1 MFKKV
6 MRTTLFFIY
15 GLMAFSQ
22 NKKANISNIYIP
34 AKQELIL
41 DYPSYKG
48 FIIDIWNKGKFNLV
62 FLQVSNEKDSIFK
75 TKILKEGSFHSFLI
89 DKDEFIKIKNE
100 LITPGKI
107 SYTIRKGSKPKKN
120 NFNKNSK
127 SFFLVNTT
135 IQNIKVYIPGVKNPT
150 INSNTRLFLN
160 LKINQSIFLKL
171 GDKMVELIK
180 INDLIQ
186 NNSQINLADLIDNAI
201 NK

>member
-1 MFKKV
+1 
-6 MRTTLFFIY
+6 MRTSLFFIY

-34 AKQELIL
+34 AKQEIIL
-41 DYPSYKG
+41 DYPSYSG
-48 FIIDIWNKGKFNLV
+48 FIIDVWNKGKFNLI
-62 FLQVSNEKDSIFK
+62 FLQVSKKKDSIFK
-75 TKILKEGSFHSFLI
+75 TKILKEGSSHSFFI
-89 DKDEFIKIKNE
+89 DKDEFIKIKND

-107 SYTIRKGSKPKKN
+107 SYKIRKGSKSKKN
-120 NFNKNSK
+120 NFNKKSK

-160 LKINQSIFLKL
+160 LKINQSIFLRL

-180 INDLIQ
+180 INDSIQ

>member
-22 NKKANISNIYIP
+22 NKKANISNIYVP
-34 AKQELIL
+34 AKQELIFN
-41 DYPSYKG
+41 YPSYKG
-48 FIIDIWNKGKFNLV
+48 FIIDIWNKGKFNLI
-62 FLQVSNEKDSIFK
+62 FLKVSNEKDSIFK
-75 TKILKEGSFHSFLI
+75 TKILKQGSFHSFLI

>member
-1 MFKKV
+1 MV
-6 MRTTLFFIY
+6 
-15 GLMAFSQ
+15 FSQ
-22 NKKANISNIYIP
+22 SNKTNISSIYIP
-34 AKQELIL
+34 AKQELVL
-41 DYPSYKG
+41 NYPSYKG

-62 FLQVSNEKDSIFK
+62 FSKVFKENDSIIRTK
-75 TKILKEGSFHSFLI
+75 TLKVGSFNSFFI
-89 DKDEFIKIKNE
+89 DKFEFMRIKNE
-100 LITPGKI
+100 LLVPGKI
-107 SYTIRKGSKPKKN
+107 SYKIRKGSKPKSN

-160 LKINQSIFLKL
+160 LKISQSIFFRF
-171 GDKMVELIK
+171 GNEMIELIK
-180 INDLIQ
+180 INDSIQ

>member
-34 AKQELIL
+34 SKQELIL

-48 FIIDIWNKGKFNLV
+48 FIIDIWNKGKFNLI

-160 LKINQSIFLKL
+160 LKINQSIFLRL

-180 INDLIQ
+180 INDSIQ

>member
-1 MFKKV
+1 
-6 MRTTLFFIY
+6 MRTSLFFIY

-34 AKQELIL
+34 AKQEIIL
-41 DYPSYKG
+41 DYPSYNG
-48 FIIDIWNKGKFNLV
+48 FIIDVWNKGKFNLI
-62 FLQVSNEKDSIFK
+62 FLQVSKKKDSIFK
-75 TKILKEGSFHSFLI
+75 TKILKEGSSHSFFI
-89 DKDEFIKIKNE
+89 DKDEFIKIKND

-107 SYTIRKGSKPKKN
+107 SYKIRKGSKSKKN
-120 NFNKNSK
+120 NFNKKSK

-160 LKINQSIFLKL
+160 LKINQSIFLRL

-180 INDLIQ
+180 INDSIQ

>member
-1 MFKKV
+1 

-22 NKKANISNIYIP
+22 NKKANISNIYVP

-41 DYPSYKG
+41 NYPSYKG
-48 FIIDIWNKGKFNLV
+48 FIIDIWNKGKFNLI
-62 FLQVSNEKDSIFK
+62 FLKVSNEKDSIFK
-75 TKILKEGSFHSFLI
+75 TKILKQGSFHSFLI

-120 NFNKNSK
+120 NFNKKSK

-160 LKINQSIFLKL
+160 LKINQSIFLRL

-180 INDLIQ
+180 INDSIQ